1 MGAPSALAL
10 VNSLKHPVG
19 LEKKGSAVPAK
30 REKSLTNFVGLRLSE
45 TEKSGLS
52 VLAQSEGIS
61 ESEVMRR
68 LLKAAIG
75 LPLPVA
81 ESSKMELRSCAEQLR
96 KAGLNLNQGVRA
108 MNEGRVAYSEAMLG
122 ALQKLSGAVIELQ
135 MTLKEMHSQ
144 SRRQR
149 KMND

>member
-1 MGAPSALAL
+1 MAAR
-10 VNSLKHPVG
+10 
-19 LEKKGSAVPAK
+19 
-30 REKSLTNFVGLRLSE
+30 REKSLTTFVGLRLSE
-45 TEKSGLS
+45 IEKSGLA

-81 ESSKMELRSCAEQLR
+81 EGSRMELRACSEQLR
-96 KAGLNLNQGVRA
+96 KAGVNLNQGVRA
-108 MNEGRVAYSEAMLG
+108 MNEGRVAYSETMLG

-135 MTLKEMHSQ
+135 KTLTDMHSQ
-144 SRRQR
+144 ARQR
-149 KMND
+149 RTKNV